1 MRSTRL
7 AFTSQPACRKKG
19 GDLAVAVAPV
29 LARQRDDVG
38 REPLLVVSPPQRPAL
53 RRAMLTERAGRA
65 RRPEMFS
72 FRSMCSTHARRRAG
86 PRSFAGADLRFPGRP
101 RLRISLSSVRS
112 ATALRSRWFSSSSS
126 FMRRIWSDFRPPYSC
141 RQRWYVTSVTPMDL
155 TASATDVPCAVITST
170 CRSFATISSGLCLFL
185 GIRSVLPGS
194 MSHTSGRTTSVG
206 ADQNSAPM
214 ANWLKSMTGSCAM

>member
-1 MRSTRL
+1 MAGDAAQDEQVGKDVDDVRGLEL
-7 AFTSQPACRKKG
+7 AGHSDGQALVGELVHHVEHPEPAPIVRPVLDEVVGPDVVRTFWSQTDTGAAGQPQPSPLGLLGGHLQPLAPPDALHPLGVHQPACLPQEG

-101 RLRISLSSVRS
+101 RSGS
-112 ATALRSRWFSSSSS
+112 A
-126 FMRRIWSDFRPPYSC
+126 C
-141 RQRWYVTSVTPMDL
+141 R
-155 TASATDVPCAVITST
+155 A
-170 CRSFATISSGLCLFL
+170 
-185 GIRSVLPGS
+185 
-194 MSHTSGRTTSVG
+194 
-206 ADQNSAPM
+206 
-214 ANWLKSMTGSCAM
+214 